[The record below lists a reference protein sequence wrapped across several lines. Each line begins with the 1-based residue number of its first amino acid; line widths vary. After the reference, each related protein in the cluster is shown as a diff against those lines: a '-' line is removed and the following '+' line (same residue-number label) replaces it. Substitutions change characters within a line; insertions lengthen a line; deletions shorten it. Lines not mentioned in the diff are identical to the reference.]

1 MEIENIEKLKYDSN
15 FGTIFKYQS
24 SISKLITNGFNSF
37 YSNSRNKCFPLK
49 LFQFER
55 MVFIKKSITLPNYIN
70 KIEFIEDMYDEKIKK
85 KKKIT
90 YIEKNFFQ
98 NGFINYILAKR
109 KKNAVKIS
117 SFLKRK
123 LLIIKTKKCILIQK
137 VISKRRI
144 LIVKL
149 QSNITAFLVRKIIKD
164 ILNSKY
170 VFFYRVCPTL
180 ISKLNISDNFYEN
193 ENKFLKISKDNIQN
207 IKCQIY
213 KSLKNMETIK
223 FIYCRLLNIYYL
235 PLKKFRIIKKQYKVN
250 FIVNAQKIIDSRYY
264 VDIDNKGN
272 YYNIISKYMIYRF
285 KKDNIECQNNGNKFW
300 KKFFKNKQKKRTNIL
315 DSQSISN
322 SNETNIEPYDI
333 IKNDLKPILKNS
345 TKKNEFFL
353 KNKKNI
359 KNKNVSFNY
368 KILYCN

>member
-15 FGTIFKYQS
+15 IGTIFKSQS
-24 SISKLITNGFNSF
+24 SISKLITIGFNSF
-37 YSNSRNKCFPLK
+37 YSYSRNKCFPLK
-49 LFQFER
+49 PFQFER

-70 KIEFIEDMYDEKIKK
+70 KIEFIEDMYDEKIKQK
-85 KKKIT
+85 KKLT
-90 YIEKNFFQ
+90 YIEKNYFQ
-98 NGFINYILAKR
+98 NGFINTILAQR

-123 LLIIKTKKCILIQK
+123 FLVIKTKKSILIQK

-149 QSNITAFLVRKIIKD
+149 QSNIKSFLVRKIIKD

-180 ISKLNISDNFYEN
+180 ISKLNVSENFYEN

-250 FIVNAQKIIDSRYY
+250 FIVNDQKIIDSRYY
-264 VDIDNKGN
+264 LDIDNKGN
-272 YYNIISKYMIYRF
+272 YYNIISKDMIYRF

-300 KKFFKNKQKKRTNIL
+300 KKFFKNKQKKRTISL
-315 DSQSISN
+315 ETQTISN
-322 SNETNIEPYDI
+322 SNENYIARYDI
-333 IKNDLKPILKNS
+333 NKNDLKPILKNS
-345 TKKNEFFL
+345 KKKNEFFL
-353 KNKKNI
+353 KNKKDI
-359 KNKNVSFNY
+359 KNKNVSFDY